1 MCKNTEPMPLKEKRR
16 NVNGKKVVCF
26 SLHIAARAHFYIELC
41 VVCLFVCAG
50 IEGFKRDFCSRLWMT
65 YRREFPIMNGS
76 NYTSDCGWGCMIRSG
91 QMLLAEAMVRHFL
104 SRSWRWDADSQI
116 HITHDDNMHRKIIRW
131 FGDSSSKN
139 SPFSI
144 HTLVNLG
151 EETGKK
157 AGDWYGPSSVSHLLR
172 FVFGLCFDLLQFCMC
187 EWNVKR

>member
-1 MCKNTEPMPLKEKRR
+1 M
-16 NVNGKKVVCF
+16 VCF
-26 SLHIAARAHFYIELC
+26 FLHIAARAHFYIELC
-41 VVCLFVCAG
+41 VTYVCVCLFVCAG

-91 QMLLAEAMVRHFL
+91 QMRLAEAMVRHFL

-157 AGDWYGPSSVSHLLR
+157 GGRLVRSVVRVASIEVCVCSLFR
-172 FVFGLCFDLLQFCMC
+172 FVTILYVRM
-187 EWNVKR
+187 ER

>member
-1 MCKNTEPMPLKEKRR
+1 MSMGRRLFAFILKKYTATFIY
-16 NVNGKKVVCF
+16 CD
-26 SLHIAARAHFYIELC
+26 LC
-41 VVCLFVCAG
+41 VG

-104 SRSWRWDADSQI
+104 SRSWRWDSESQI

-144 HTLVNLG
+144 HTLVNIG

-172 FVFGLCFDLLQFCMC
+172 
-187 EWNVKR
+187 